1 MSRIRQE
8 AKRRLG
14 MADILANDPFGLLGD
29 DKPYGLAKAIAVL
42 ASGEVAKDVWHQV
55 TDERINDNNNEG

>member
-29 DKPYGLAKAIAVL
+29 GKPYGLAKAIAVL

-55 TDERINDNNNEG
+55 TDEGIERINKEG